1 MSARRTYKKI
11 KTLQRKDNGSA
22 LLDLQLC
29 TFGTGRQVYY
39 FRSYLERPELAN
51 GQTRVG
57 GSLGTDDETVAIQRA
72 YAKQAELTLRQEQG
86 INIKTHSVSETMD
99 RYLIEY
105 EENLNAGLGGYSK
118 NILRNIR
125 KSMDIYWR
133 DYVGE
138 EPINNINENHLD
150 GYEKYRRSYWK
161 LGKRRKKGNYPY
173 KEQIASSTLVGEIN
187 LFRQF
192 LRWAAMKNLYQGQA
206 YLFQYKT
213 HENIKNRREAFSL
226 EEYRKLT
233 RYLRSKEYLNVGKIA
248 KERGGKPDSRIVRHR
263 HMMRCYILFMCN
275 TGLRVGEARHLTWGD
290 VSSTVNR
297 MGERVCIVELDQ
309 EQSKV
314 RKGRTRSSKV
324 VGRLTAWRALDRYK
338 EFLQSVGEDTGK
350 KRYIFSKPNGDPLAD
365 MREGFAAV
373 CKEAGVPKDK
383 FGNKFVPYSCR
394 HTYITFRLKY
404 GKNLSIHSL
413 AKNCRTSVEM
423 IEQQYDATDA
433 LDFVDELTI

>member
-86 INIKTHSVSETMD
+86 INVKTHSVAETMD

-105 EENLNAGLGGYSK
+105 EENLNAGIGGYSK

-161 LGKRRKKGNYPY
+161 LGKRKKKGNYPY

-324 VGRLTAWRALDRYK
+324 VGRLTAWRALERYK
-338 EFLQSVGEDTGK
+338 EFLQSIGEDTGN
-350 KRYIFSKPNGDPLAD
+350 KRYIFSKPNGDSLAD